1 MQLHLIV
8 LKILRTEGSILINWL
23 KNISMENK
31 NFLYNLYYDWWKN
44 IDKFIFSLI
53 LLLFF
58 IGLFFSLTST
68 SLLVSDKLDTNDY
81 SFFFKHLIFI
91 LLGIITIFFL
101 SSIKQEKLL
110 KFSSIIFII
119 SLISLILVP
128 VIGIEVKGSK
138 RWIDLYFLPRFQP
151 IELVKPFLIIFIS
164 LILSSEKYSNIYLK
178 YFFTFLITLLVA
190 LLLAVQPDIGQTLL
204 VFFSWSI
211 LIFTSGISIVFLLIL
226 FLLLI
231 FVFSYLVFF
240 VPKFEY
246 IKNRLV
252 SFFNSETGTQNFQ
265 SDKAIDSITSGG
277 FFGKGIG
284 EGTLKN
290 RVPEAHTDY
299 IISVI
304 SEEFGVIAIILILL
318 LFLIFIY
325 SVFKKVYFENEEKI
339 KLILVGC
346 ISLILMQAMIHI
358 GVNIR
363 LFPTTGMTLPFISYG
378 GSSIISISILSGII
392 LNLTKRKIN

>member
-1 MQLHLIV
+1 MDY
-8 LKILRTEGSILINWL
+8 
-23 KNISMENK
+23 KNY
-31 NFLYNLYYDWWKN
+31 LYSFYYEWWKN
-44 IDKFIFSLI
+44 IDKLIFFLII
-53 LLLFF
+53 LLFLT
-58 IGLFFSLTST
+58 GLFFSLVST
-68 SLLVSDKLDTNDY
+68 SLIASDKLNTNDY

-91 LLGIITIFFL
+91 ILATLIIIFF
-101 SSIKQEKLL
+101 SSINQQKLL
-110 KFSSIIFII
+110 KFSYIIFLFSIFF
-119 SLISLILVP
+119 LILVP
-128 VIGIEVKGSK
+128 FIGIEVKGSK
-138 RWIDLYFLPRFQP
+138 RWIDLYLLPRFQP
-151 IELVKPFLIIFIS
+151 IELVKPFLIILIS
-164 LILSSEKYSNIYLK
+164 SILSSQTYTNIYFK
-178 YFFTFLITLLVA
+178 YFISFLLTLSVA
-190 LLLAVQPDIGQTLL
+190 LLLAIQPDIGQTLL

-211 LIFTSGISIVFLLIL
+211 LIFTSGINIIFLLVLFFSIIL
-226 FLLLI
+226 FFL
-231 FVFSYLVFF
+231 YLVFY
-240 VPKFEY
+240 VEKFGY
-246 IKNRLV
+246 IKNRLL
-252 SFFNSETGTQNFQ
+252 SFFDSTGGTHNFQ
-265 SDKAIDSITSGG
+265 SDKAIESIISGG

-318 LFLIFIY
+318 LFLILIY
-325 SVFKKVYFENEEKI
+325 SVFKKVYLENDEKI

-392 LNLTKRKIN
+392 LNLTKRKIH

>member
-1 MQLHLIV
+1 
-8 LKILRTEGSILINWL
+8 
-23 KNISMENK
+23 MEYK
-31 NFLYNLYYDWWKN
+31 RSFYSLYYEWWKN
-44 IDKFIFSLI
+44 VDKFIFSLI
-53 LLLFF
+53 ILLFLT
-58 IGLFFSLTST
+58 GLFFSLVST
-68 SLLVSDKLDTNDY
+68 SLIASDKLNTNDY
-81 SFFFKHLIFI
+81 SFFFKHLVFIF
-91 LLGIITIFFL
+91 LGIIVIFFL
-101 SSIKQEKLL
+101 SSINSEKLL
-110 KFSSIIFII
+110 KISYLIF
-119 SLISLILVP
+119 LISLIFLILVP
-128 VIGIEVKGSK
+128 FIGIEVKGSK
-138 RWIDLYFLPRFQP
+138 RWIDFYLLPRFQP
-151 IELVKPFLIIFIS
+151 IELVKPFLIVLIS
-164 LILSSEKYSNIYLK
+164 IILSSKKYENIYLK
-178 YFFTFLITLLVA
+178 YLLSFLATLIIA
-190 LLLAVQPDIGQTLL
+190 LLLAVQPDIGQTIL

-211 LIFTSGISIVFLLIL
+211 LIFTSGISIIFLLIL
-226 FLLLI
+226 FLFLFFI
-231 FVFSYLVFF
+231 FSYLVFF

-246 IKNRLV
+246 IKNRIL
-252 SFFNSETGTQNFQ
+252 SFFDTEKGTHNFQ
-265 SDKAIDSITSGG
+265 SDKAIESITSGG

-318 LFLIFIY
+318 LFLMFIY
-325 SVFKKVYFENEEKI
+325 SVFKKVYLEKEEKI

-346 ISLILMQAMIHI
+346 ASLILMQAMIHI